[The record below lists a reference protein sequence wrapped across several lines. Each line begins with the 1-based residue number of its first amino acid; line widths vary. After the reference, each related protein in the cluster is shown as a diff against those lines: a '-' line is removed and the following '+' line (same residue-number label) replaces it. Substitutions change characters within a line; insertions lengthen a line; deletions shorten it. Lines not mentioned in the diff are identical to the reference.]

1 MHLVM
6 IANVSLIF
14 PFLYLFGHKSIDLPL
29 VMLQVASSWLL
40 VMQTPKVKIYKH
52 TGYCLW

>member
-52 TGYCLW
+52 TGYCL